1 MVGLGS
7 NSLIQD
13 AINANLESQMD
24 DSEREVLQFD
34 PLCLYFAEDYSVK
47 DVDGKEILKISQP
60 TIGDFLKYG
69 ESNLYAVIVPFT
81 SNRTS
86 YRLSLWNM
94 GIDWN
99 KVTDMWL
106 FTFLTH
112 FLNPEYTKFFFGDLD
127 WSSFIVQ
134 ERENSDGTKEQI
146 LYSPKHDITI
156 DDDVREKICKYIQ
169 YMFNKFPPEPE
180 YTNSKTLKKDLIAK
194 DRQELIKRNKEM
206 KVTGG
211 SILLPLVSFCLNH
224 PGFKYKKSELKE
236 MGIAEFMDSVK
247 RLQAYES
254 THALYGG
261 MYGGFV
267 DVSKMKDKEQL
278 NFMRDL

>member
-1 MVGLGS
+1 MAGLNS
-7 NSLIQD
+7 NNIIQNVIEASID
-13 AINANLESQMD
+13 AQQD
-24 DSEREVLQFD
+24 DTEKEVLQFD
-34 PLCLYFAEDYSVK
+34 PLCLYFAEDYIVK
-47 DVDGKEILKISQP
+47 DKDEKEVLTIKQP
-60 TIGDFLKYG
+60 TIGDFITYG
-69 ESNLYAVIVPFT
+69 ESNLYAVILPFT
-81 SNRTS
+81 ASRTS
-86 YRLSLWNM
+86 YRVQLWDM

-106 FTFLTH
+106 FSFLTH
-112 FLNPEYTKFFFGDLD
+112 FLNPEYSKFFFGDFD
-127 WSSFIVQ
+127 WLSLMPYEQ
-134 ERENSDGTKEQI
+134 KKDDGTTEQV
-146 LYSPKHDITI
+146 LYSEKHDVLI
-156 DDDVREKICKYIQ
+156 DDDIREKICRYIQ

-180 YTNSKTLKKDLIAK
+180 FTNSKTLKKDLIAK
-194 DRQELIKRNKEM
+194 DRQAMLLQKKNSKSN
-206 KVTGG
+206 GN
-211 SILLPLVSFCLNH
+211 SFLLPLVSFCLNH